1 MAKAFLALRCPDRG
15 GLCCFGTRLA
25 IGICAEDAGTV
36 SGLRLPGAHSG
47 EHLSERV
54 TVGAD
59 AGLGRAAAF
68 LVERASDFH

>member
-1 MAKAFLALRCPDRG
+1 
-15 GLCCFGTRLA
+15 
-25 IGICAEDAGTV
+25 
-36 SGLRLPGAHSG
+36 
-47 EHLSERV
+47 LSERV